1 MKSEK
6 YVYCSVCI
14 VAAILC
20 FVSGVAGYFIGAE
33 ICECRALP
41 VNGKVLLV
49 YPDGSE
55 HVVLAKMIGS

>member
-6 YVYCSVCI
+6 YVCYSICI

-20 FVSGVAGYFIGAE
+20 FVAGVAGYFIGAE
-33 ICECRALP
+33 SCECRP
-41 VNGKVLLV
+41 VPVKGKVLLV

>member
-6 YVYCSVCI
+6 CVYCSVCI

-33 ICECRALP
+33 ICETWHKA
-41 VNGKVLLV
+41 KK
-49 YPDGSE
+49 E
-55 HVVLAKMIGS
+55 HKCCYVESRER